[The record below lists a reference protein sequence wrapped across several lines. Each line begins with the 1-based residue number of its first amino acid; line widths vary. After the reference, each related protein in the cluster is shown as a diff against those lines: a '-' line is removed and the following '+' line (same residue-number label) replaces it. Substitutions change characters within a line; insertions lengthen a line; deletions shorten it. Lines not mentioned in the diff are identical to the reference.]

1 MMQLRLGL
9 TFAIAAMGLVGCSSF
24 NNHSLDYKNTTTL
37 APLQFPTDATVRPFT
52 PLYPAPTVD
61 QLAIENAPKL
71 ENKQRTRFALPRPE
85 SLQANTAAESSAEGT
100 TAMGRPQ
107 LVVDG
112 NKNPLLQISGP
123 TADIWQYT
131 VATLSSLNYKVLGEN
146 KAGYEATIKVG
157 EQSYVL
163 KLTGVG
169 NTHNLALFNPDNS
182 FADPAKATEVLNQ
195 IYQNWPA

>member
-61 QLAIENAPKL
+61 ELAIEHAPKL
-71 ENKQRTRFALPRPE
+71 ENKQGTRFALPRPD
-85 SLQANTAAESSAEGT
+85 SAKLDTDTATRANSTV
-100 TAMGRPQ
+100 AMGRPQ

-112 NKNPLLQISGP
+112 NKNPLLQINGP
-123 TADIWQYT
+123 TSDIWQYT
-131 VATLSSLNYKVLGEN
+131 VATLSSLNYKVLNEN

-182 FADPAKATEVLNQ
+182 FADPAKATELLNQ